1 MHIYDKHGNTLHSLS
16 AGEDVIIFKKGIIAP
31 KAEHTFGNPNV
42 ILGNILAATDTSA
55 LFMQW
60 NTSAPTHRIPVG
72 NANTNARTL
81 LYPLTDQERPYGLE
95 SIQTCG
101 KNHRYRDIMEAYD
114 WVKHYLTV
122 SPVYS
127 STQMQKKLSDGAYKS
142 NLNFSTEEQLKESL
156 CNALE
161 SVITLTTSL
170 FQAAKSEA
178 LEANAKA
185 LNAVNN
191 RYTVAM
197 HNFTAL
203 EADTERHFLHE
214 RLLVATGDILRLH
227 LPGGIIHY
235 AQVTGFTKKGDG
247 VYQVHLMYGNGDAGS
262 IMHTRDRVING
273 YILEG
278 VEAAITAESID
289 VLPLDSIQQAENWA
303 SKAEWRKVGE
313 NSRESIIAAYENNTA
328 TPEVFKAPLREIHLY
343 PNPYEVDRH
352 YDMEDML
359 EEVLL
364 ENFYAEGEGYQAY
377 RKAVETLTNIIAH
390 IKTC

>member
-42 ILGNILAATDTSA
+42 ILGGILAATNTSA
-55 LFMQW
+55 LFMQSG
-60 NTSAPTHRIPVG
+60 TSAPTHRIPVG

-81 LYPLTDQERPYGLE
+81 LYPLTDQERPYGIE

-101 KNHRYRDIMEAYD
+101 QNHRYRDIMDAYA
-114 WVKHYLTV
+114 WAKHYLTT

-127 STQMQKKLSDGAYKS
+127 SAQMQKKLSEGAYKS

-227 LPGGIIHY
+227 LPGGTTYY
-235 AQVTGFTKKGDG
+235 AQVTGFTKKSEG
-247 VYQVHLMYGNGDAGS
+247 VYQVHVVYGSGDTGS
-262 IMHTRDRVING
+262 IMHTRDRVMNG

-278 VEAAITAESID
+278 AEAAITAESID
-289 VLPLDSIQQAENWA
+289 VLPLKSIQQAEDWV
-303 SKAEWRKVGE
+303 SKAEWRKVGK
-313 NSRESIIAAYENNTA
+313 NSRESIITAYENNTA
-328 TPEVFKAPLREIHLY
+328 IPDVFKAPLREIHLH

-364 ENFYAEGEGYQAY
+364 ENFYTEGEGYQTY
-377 RKAVETLTNIIAH
+377 RKAVEALTNIIAH

>member
-1 MHIYDKHGNTLHSLS
+1 MHIHDKHGNTLHSLK

-42 ILGNILAATDTSA
+42 VLGNILDATDTSA

-60 NTSAPTHRIPVG
+60 DASAPTHRIPVG
-72 NANTNARTL
+72 NANTKARTL
-81 LYPLTDQERPYGLE
+81 LYPLTDQERPYGIE

-101 KNHRYRDIMEAYD
+101 QNHRYSGIMEAYD

-127 STQMQKKLSDGAYKS
+127 SAQMQKKLSDGAYKTE
-142 NLNFSTEEQLKESL
+142 LNFSTEEQLKESL

-227 LPGGIIHY
+227 LPGGTTYY

-262 IMHTRDRVING
+262 IMHTRDRVMNG

-303 SKAEWRKVGE
+303 RKAEWRKVGK

-352 YDMEDML
+352 YDMENML

-364 ENFYAEGEGYQAY
+364 ENFYTEGEGYQAY